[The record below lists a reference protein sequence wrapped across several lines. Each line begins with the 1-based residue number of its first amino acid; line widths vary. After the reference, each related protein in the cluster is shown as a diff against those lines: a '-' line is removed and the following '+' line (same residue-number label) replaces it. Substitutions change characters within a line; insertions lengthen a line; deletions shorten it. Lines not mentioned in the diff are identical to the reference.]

1 MISVLWQ
8 FRRYYGYAALLLAC
22 GWLWLS
28 KNNTEKEL
36 FKTKAE
42 FVSLESVVR
51 TQNEQIAALELA
63 GKTQAEI
70 AKKAMAEAKKAG
82 ETHERKA
89 QKIMVS
95 VPKSNDDYTAT
106 MKLLEEYGR

>member
-8 FRRYYGYAALLLAC
+8 FRRYYGYVALLLAC

-42 FVSLESVVR
+42 FASLEGVVKV
-51 TQNEQIAALELA
+51 QNQQIANLELTA
-63 GKTQAEI
+63 KAQAEQ
-70 AKKAMAEAKKAG
+70 AAQAMAEAKKASAI
-82 ETHERKA
+82 HQRKA
-89 QKIMVS
+89 QQILVE
-95 VPKSNDDYTAT
+95 VPQSNDDYTAT
-106 MKLLEEYGR
+106 AKLLEEYGR